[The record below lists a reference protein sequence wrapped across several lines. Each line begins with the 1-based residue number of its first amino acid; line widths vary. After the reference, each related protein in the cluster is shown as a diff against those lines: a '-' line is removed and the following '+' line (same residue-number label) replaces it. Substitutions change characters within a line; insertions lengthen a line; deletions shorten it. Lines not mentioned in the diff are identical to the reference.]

1 VSASPSPGV
10 PPGVPAG
17 RGARGRSPL
26 LEEVPYDYVVVGSG
40 IAGLFTAVL
49 ASEQGRVAVVTKGTL
64 SQTNTRWAQGGI
76 AAAIAADDTAALHAA
91 DTLVAGAGLCDPE
104 AVRVLCAEGPAR
116 IRDLIH
122 AGVDFDTVDGVISL
136 AMEGAHSR
144 RRVLHARGDATGAEI
159 EHALTRRAV
168 RSGAQLLEHPRLLD
182 LAVTDGRCT
191 GCTVLDL
198 NTKQVR
204 RLSARHVVLATGG
217 GGYLFAHTTN
227 PPVAT
232 ADGVAV
238 ALRAGAEV
246 ADLEFFQFHP
256 TALMLSGAPRFLISE
271 AARGDGAHLRNTRGE
286 RFMPRYDSRAEL
298 APRDIVSRAILT
310 ELEATGEPHVW
321 LDLTHLDPA
330 RVEGHF
336 PTIARVCRRY
346 GIEIT
351 RQPIPVAPAA
361 HYMIGG
367 IRTDVWGRTSLS
379 GLFAAGECA
388 STGVHGANRLASN
401 SLLEAVVF
409 ARRIVDASL
418 GVLAP
423 APAPPP
429 GPEETEEAPPLEV
442 STLPSLP
449 VGAES
454 TPKPAAPT
462 SARIRALL
470 WERVSIT
477 RDAAGLEEAEA
488 TLRRWL
494 AGYRPRATRPSV
506 ELANALLVGWEMT
519 RAALRR
525 RESRGAHY
533 RDDYPQ
539 TLSAWRRRL
548 AVRLKTPQPLTL
560 AP

>member
-1 VSASPSPGV
+1 VSDSLSPGAE
-10 PPGVPAG
+10 PPA
-17 RGARGRSPL
+17 PL
-26 LEEVPYDYVVVGSG
+26 AAEDEYDYVVVGSG

-49 ASEQGRVAVVTKGTL
+49 AAQQGRVAVVTKGTL

-91 DTLVAGAGLCDPE
+91 DTLAAGAGLCDPE

-168 RSGAQLLEHPRLLD
+168 HSGARLLEHHLLLD
-182 LAVTDGRCT
+182 LAVTGGRCT
-191 GCTVLDL
+191 GCTVLDI

-286 RFMPRYDSRAEL
+286 RFMPRYDPRAEL

-310 ELEATGEPHVW
+310 ELQATGEPHVW

-336 PTIARVCRRY
+336 PTITRVCRRY

-367 IRTDVWGRTSLS
+367 IRTDVWGRTSLP

-388 STGVHGANRLASN
+388 SSGVHGANRLASN

-409 ARRIVDASL
+409 ARRIVDASQ
-418 GVLAP
+418 GILAP
-423 APAPPP
+423 SPPP
-429 GPEETEEAPPLEV
+429 GPEETEEAEEAEDAPPVEV
-442 STLPSLP
+442 SALPALP
-449 VGAES
+449 TEE
-454 TPKPAAPT
+454 KAAPTPT
-462 SARIRALL
+462 SARVRALL

-477 RDAAGLEEAEA
+477 RDGAGLEEAEA

-506 ELANALLVGWEMT
+506 ELANVLLVGWQMT

-533 RDDYPQ
+533 RDDFPR
-539 TLSAWRRRL
+539 TLPAWRRRS
-548 AVRLKTPQPLTL
+548 AVCLETPQPLTL
-560 AP
+560 AT

>member
-1 VSASPSPGV
+1 
-10 PPGVPAG
+10 
-17 RGARGRSPL
+17 
-26 LEEVPYDYVVVGSG
+26 
-40 IAGLFTAVL
+40 
-49 ASEQGRVAVVTKGTL
+49 
-64 SQTNTRWAQGGI
+64 
-76 AAAIAADDTAALHAA
+76 
-91 DTLVAGAGLCDPE
+91 
-104 AVRVLCAEGPAR
+104 
-116 IRDLIH
+116 
-122 AGVDFDTVDGVISL
+122 VDFDTVDGVISL

-168 RSGAQLLEHPRLLD
+168 RSGARLLEHHLLLD
-182 LAVTDGRCT
+182 LAVAEGRCT

-198 NTKQVR
+198 NSKQAR
-204 RLSARHVVLATGG
+204 HLTARHVVLATGG

-256 TALMLSGAPRFLISE
+256 TALMQPGAPRFLISE
-271 AARGDGAHLRNTRGE
+271 AARGDGAHLRNSRGE
-286 RFMPRYDSRAEL
+286 RFMPRYDPRAEL
-298 APRDIVSRAILT
+298 APRDVVSRAILT
-310 ELEATGEPHVW
+310 ELEASGEPHVW

-367 IRTDVWGRTSLS
+367 IRTDVWGRTSLP

-409 ARRIVDASL
+409 ARRIVDASQ

-423 APAPPP
+423 PPAPPP
-429 GPEETEEAPPLEV
+429 GAEETDPAPPLEV
-442 STLPSLP
+442 STLPALP
-449 VGAES
+449 AGAEAA
-454 TPKPAAPT
+454 PAPTAGTAATTPT
-462 SARIRALL
+462 SARVRALL

-477 RDAAGLEEAEA
+477 RDGAGLEAAEA

-494 AGYRPRATRPSV
+494 GGYHPRPTRPSV
-506 ELANALLVGWEMT
+506 ELANALLVGWQMT

-533 RDDYPQ
+533 RDDFPQ
-539 TLSAWRRRL
+539 TLPSWRRRL
-548 AVRLKTPQPLTL
+548 VVRLEAPQPLRPLTP

>member
-1 VSASPSPGV
+1 MSSTLSAGAEPPHPLSLGV
-10 PPGVPAG
+10 EPPD
-17 RGARGRSPL
+17 PL
-26 LEEVPYDYVVVGSG
+26 SQDEYDYVVVGSG

-49 ASEQGRVAVVTKGTL
+49 AAQQGRVAVVTKGTL

-91 DTLVAGAGLCDPE
+91 DTLAAGAGLCDPE

-168 RSGAQLLEHPRLLD
+168 HSGARLLEHHLLLD
-182 LAVTDGRCT
+182 LAVAGGRCT

-271 AARGDGAHLRNTRGE
+271 ATRGDGAHLRNTRGE
-286 RFMPRYDSRAEL
+286 RFMPRYDPRAEL

-310 ELEATGEPHVW
+310 ELQATGEPHVW

-336 PTIARVCRRY
+336 PTITRVCRRY

-367 IRTDVWGRTSLS
+367 IRTDVWGRTSLP

-388 STGVHGANRLASN
+388 SSGVHGANRLASN

-409 ARRIVDASL
+409 ARRIVDASQ
-418 GVLAP
+418 GILAP
-423 APAPPP
+423 SPPP
-429 GPEETEEAPPLEV
+429 GPEETEEAEDAPPVEV
-442 STLPSLP
+442 SALPALP
-449 VGAES
+449 TEE
-454 TPKPAAPT
+454 KAAPTPT
-462 SARIRALL
+462 SARVRALL

-477 RDAAGLEEAEA
+477 RDGAGLEEAEA

-506 ELANALLVGWEMT
+506 ELANVLLVGWQMT

-533 RDDYPQ
+533 RDDFPR
-539 TLSAWRRRL
+539 TLPAWRRRT
-548 AVRLKTPQPLTL
+548 AVCLETPQPLTL
-560 AP
+560 AT

>member
-1 VSASPSPGV
+1 MSDPFA
-10 PPGVPAG
+10 A
-17 RGARGRSPL
+17 
-26 LEEVPYDYVVVGSG
+26 EDEYDYVVVGSG

-49 ASEQGRVAVVTKGTL
+49 AAQQGRVAVVTKGTL

-91 DTLVAGAGLCDPE
+91 DTLAAGAGLCDPE

-168 RSGAQLLEHPRLLD
+168 HSGARLLEHHLLLD
-182 LAVTDGRCT
+182 LNVAGGRCT
-191 GCTVLDL
+191 GCTVLDIK
-198 NTKQVR
+198 TKQVR
-204 RLSARHVVLATGG
+204 RLSARHVILATGG

-286 RFMPRYDSRAEL
+286 RFMPRYDPRAEL

-310 ELEATGEPHVW
+310 ELQATGEPHVW

-336 PTIARVCRRY
+336 PTITRVCRRY

-367 IRTDVWGRTSLS
+367 IRTDVWGRTSLP

-388 STGVHGANRLASN
+388 SSGVHGANRLASN

-409 ARRIVDASL
+409 ARRIVDASR

-423 APAPPP
+423 APAARRRRRL
-429 GPEETEEAPPLEV
+429 EEAPPVEA
-442 STLPSLP
+442 SALPALP
-449 VGAES
+449 TDAKAGP
-454 TPKPAAPT
+454 TPT
-462 SARIRALL
+462 SARVRALL

-477 RDAAGLEEAEA
+477 RDGVGLEEAET

-494 AGYRPRATRPSV
+494 SGYRPRATRPSV
-506 ELANALLVGWEMT
+506 ELANALLVGWQMT

-533 RDDYPQ
+533 RDDFPR
-539 TLSAWRRRL
+539 TLPAWRRRC
-548 AVRLKTPQPLTL
+548 AVCLESPQPLTL
-560 AP
+560 AT